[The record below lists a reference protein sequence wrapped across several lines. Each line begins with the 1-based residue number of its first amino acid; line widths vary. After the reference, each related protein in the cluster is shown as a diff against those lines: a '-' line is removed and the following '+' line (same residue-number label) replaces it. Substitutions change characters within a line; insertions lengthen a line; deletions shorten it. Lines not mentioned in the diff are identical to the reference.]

1 MDSDLEYLIP
11 TKDDNDYEI
20 ISKYLTTEEYT
31 KENLKRRMTR
41 MFLKIK
47 KLIHF

>member
-20 ISKYLTTEEYT
+20 ISKYLITKEDT
-31 KENLKRRMTR
+31 KENLKRSITR
-41 MFLKIK
+41 MVLKIK
-47 KLIHF
+47 YLIHF